1 MRLVT
6 CGAIGL
12 AHIRRMGL
20 MAFQT
25 VGLLAV
31 DTAVAGGAGEGGM
44 FTLVLP
50 QLLDLLV
57 MAGETRVGD
66 IALQRNLQRGVGIC
80 VAAQTAFKF
89 EMRLSLVTLAAY
101 RDRVLHLWGM
111 TGVAILAGDRLVSHS
126 RGCDGRRGPLVAFDT
141 IIIR

>member
-1 MRLVT
+1 
-6 CGAIGL
+6 
-12 AHIRRMGL
+12 

-25 VGLLAV
+25 LGLLAV
-31 DTAVAGGAGEGGM
+31 NPAVAGGAGEGGM

-89 EMRLSLVTLAAY
+89 EMGLSLVTLAA
-101 RDRVLHLWGM
+101 
-111 TGVAILAGDRLVSHS
+111 
-126 RGCDGRRGPLVAFDT
+126 
-141 IIIR
+141 

>member
-1 MRLVT
+1 
-6 CGAIGL
+6 
-12 AHIRRMGL
+12 

-25 VGLLAV
+25 LGLLAV
-31 DTAVAGGAGEGGM
+31 NPAVAGGAGEGGM

-66 IALQRNLQRGVGIC
+66 IALQRNLQRGVGIR

-89 EMRLSLVTLAAY
+89 EMGLSLVTLAA
-101 RDRVLHLWGM
+101 
-111 TGVAILAGDRLVSHS
+111 
-126 RGCDGRRGPLVAFDT
+126 
-141 IIIR
+141 